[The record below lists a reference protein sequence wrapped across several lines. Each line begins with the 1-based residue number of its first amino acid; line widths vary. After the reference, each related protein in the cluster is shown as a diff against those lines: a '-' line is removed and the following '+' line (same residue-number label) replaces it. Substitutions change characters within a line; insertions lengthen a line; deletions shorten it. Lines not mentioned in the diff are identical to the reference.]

1 MRRGLVEEP
10 HADLDA
16 REAVSFQE
24 RHIDNLRQD
33 EYMSHIWVD
42 PRRTIVRQ
50 HLNCIFWRA
59 LRRYIHTFRCC
70 FLHSTQPARD
80 LA

>member
-1 MRRGLVEEP
+1 MEEP

-16 REAVSFQE
+16 REAASFQG

-42 PRRTIVRQ
+42 PRRTIVCQ
-50 HLNCIFWRA
+50 HLNRI
-59 LRRYIHTFRCC
+59 I
-70 FLHSTQPARD
+70 
-80 LA
+80 